1 MANATISL
9 IKGGVT
15 YTFVIEGLL
24 RLGDRKSQVSAPLPI
39 PTLSDE
45 YAVLANITGQT
56 RIFSGSFLLLER
68 SDDYTN
74 GTGSPG
80 SAPYSI
86 DAQKT
91 YLMDTIF
98 QPTGKHRVTDELGN
112 SFDGRITEIE
122 YVKQGDDP
130 NSDSVVFSFTRGTVF

>member
-9 IKGGVT
+9 IDGGVT
-15 YTFVIEGLL
+15 KTFVIEGLL
-24 RLGDRKSQVSAPLPI
+24 RLNDRKSQLTTPLPI
-39 PTLSDE
+39 PTLGDD
-45 YAVLANITGQT
+45 YAILANITGQT
-56 RIFSGSFLLLER
+56 RVFSGSFLLLER

-86 DAQKT
+86 DAQKN

-98 QPTGKHRVTDELGN
+98 VPTGKHRVTDELGN
-112 SFDGRITEIE
+112 TYDGRITEID
-122 YVKQGDDP
+122 YTKQGDDP
-130 NSDSVVFSFTRGTVF
+130 NSDGVVFSFTRGTVL